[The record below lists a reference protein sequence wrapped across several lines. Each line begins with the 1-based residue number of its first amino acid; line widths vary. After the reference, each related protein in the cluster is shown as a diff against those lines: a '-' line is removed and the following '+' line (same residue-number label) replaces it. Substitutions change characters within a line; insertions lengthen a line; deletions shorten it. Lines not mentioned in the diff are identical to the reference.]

1 MADKT
6 DDSLD
11 PVRLDTLS
19 DHDLLVRIATVVER
33 IPDLERRMRDIELEI
48 ARLKTWAPVIAAL
61 ITAAAVIISAVLR

>member
-19 DHDLLVRIATVVER
+19 DHDLLVRIAIVVER